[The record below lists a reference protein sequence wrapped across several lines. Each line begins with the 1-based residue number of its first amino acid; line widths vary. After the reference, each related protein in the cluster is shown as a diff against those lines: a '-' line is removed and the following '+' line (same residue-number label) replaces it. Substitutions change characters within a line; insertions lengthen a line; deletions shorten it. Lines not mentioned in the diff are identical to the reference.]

1 MSSQPFVATTTPTI
15 EKANRLLSLRS
26 HPGFID
32 VIRIAQEL
40 VDSATAVLVDYGGW
54 DPAQISVLKVR
65 AQAAKEFKS
74 LLLGN
79 IQDAI
84 RAGVEEDSMRRS
96 SMPEKSPED
105 VLAQGDYVR
114 QEVLTKFDE
123 MDSRAAG
130 SW

>member
-1 MSSQPFVATTTPTI
+1 MSEPFVPTTTPNI
-15 EKANRLLSLRS
+15 ERANRLLGLRS
-26 HPGFID
+26 HPGFMD
-32 VIRIAQEL
+32 LLRLSQEI
-40 VDSATAVLVDYGGW
+40 VQSAADICADFGGW
-54 DPAQISVLKVR
+54 DAQQIVVLKVR
-65 AQAAKEFKS
+65 MQAAKEHHE
-74 LLLGN
+74 LL
-79 IQDAI
+79 IAKMQDAI